1 MNYPL
6 DLHPLDRRS
15 HKEKLDNLIN
25 LNVIQ
30 DVLEETIGSY
40 ALQNPENIYDEEFSQ
55 IIRKLEFSRGLKTHQ
70 IVLGPD
76 GFVRWISKKFSSTLL
91 LDIHNALLG
100 IEIFDEDQS

>member
-30 DVLEETIGSY
+30 DVLEDTIGSY
-40 ALQNPENIYDEEFSQ
+40 VLQNPENIYDEEFGI

-70 IVLGPD
+70 IILGPD

-91 LDIHNALLG
+91 QDIHNALLG
-100 IEIFDEDQS
+100 IEIFEEDQT